1 MLFKFYRMKSME
13 LEALKARWLVKTG
26 EEMPDEIASLPM
38 ERIRKAVT
46 WREAGVM
53 VGVPKALEPVEED
66 ESSMVDWD
74 RQDQKN
80 GNAYGS

>member
-1 MLFKFYRMKSME
+1 ME
-13 LEALKARWLVKTG
+13 LEKLRARWLVKTG
-26 EEMPDEIASLPM
+26 EEMPDEIASLPLD
-38 ERIRKAVT
+38 RIRKAVT

-53 VGVPKALEPVEED
+53 VGVPKLLTQADVD
-66 ESSMVDWD
+66 DSSMMDWD

>member
-1 MLFKFYRMKSME
+1 MKSME

-46 WREAGVM
+46 WCEAGVM